1 MEGGLGEGG
10 VIRHSRFGGGVEGGV
25 VVLLEKSKEG
35 TRKNTK
41 NEMNLRLKS
50 ELELWVSIWLVN

>member
-1 MEGGLGEGG
+1 M
-10 VIRHSRFGGGVEGGV
+10 
-25 VVLLEKSKEG
+25 LLEKSKEG